1 MKLKDII
8 EPIEKIDEA
17 ATRAFKRFGREIR
30 RYYRCVS
37 GPKAGLLVSDPS
49 ECGKRKD
56 PGRVRNGKK
65 VARSRKG
72 VRVRKS
78 AIAKRQQVSK
88 MVTKMNRR
96 LNQSHVKP
104 ASNQNSPHI
113 KSSSTVKSS

>member
-1 MKLKDII
+1 MKLIDII
-8 EPIEKIDEA
+8 EPNTILDEA

-37 GPKAGLLVSDPS
+37 GPKAGKLVSDPS

-56 PGRVRNGKK
+56 PRRVRNGKK

-78 AIAKRQQVSK
+78 AIAKRTQVSK

-96 LNQSHVKP
+96 LNQD
-104 ASNQNSPHI
+104 HI
-113 KSSSTVKSS
+113 KPTSHKQSNSSKSTVKSS